1 MFFSVLAYGAR
12 TDQKSRAEYSG
23 QSVSKGGQPWR
34 KSARPDNASKDER
47 LMVHN
52 CKHTRPNPSGPNN
65 DQECTKPSGR
75 LKPRI
80 SVRSSGNNILD
91 APDGA
96 LSQLDVPWTAP
107 RFSASQVDKAGKRLL
122 DSVGEEYDRAAS
134 IVINWR
140 GAHGF
145 PLSVIEKRLRKS
157 ALAADSHAVI

>member
-23 QSVSKGGQPWR
+23 QTVSKGGQPWR

-47 LMVHN
+47 LTVHN

-80 SVRSSGNNILD
+80 SVRSSFHHGQRPVGN
-91 APDGA
+91 A
-96 LSQLDVPWTAP
+96 
-107 RFSASQVDKAGKRLL
+107 R
-122 DSVGEEYDRAAS
+122 S
-134 IVINWR
+134 IWPAKPAR
-140 GAHGF
+140 C
-145 PLSVIEKRLRKS
+145 PQWLP
-157 ALAADSHAVI
+157 